1 MSPDFGSYS
10 PTWRLRLSVIS
21 TSLRER
27 KCGKE
32 HLLQCKYLGG
42 WWQLLLEIFPC
53 LVACATCPLLV
64 CQHPP
69 HLQVRCRA
77 HVPVGY
83 RHVGGLWSSEASMG
97 SCPSQDQSEPDRV
110 GCGCANSWWDAFL
123 VIPSLVCCQRGF
135 AAVPSGSEG
144 FSGYPVT
151 LGTGDLTGSAGF
163 ALQRLKPL
171 FTPSVCLL

>member
-1 MSPDFGSYS
+1 MQKGTSVAMQIFGRMVAAPTGDISLPGFMCKVSTPGLSASSSPAGGMQ
-10 PTWRLRLSVIS
+10 S
-21 TSLRER
+21 T
-27 KCGKE
+27 
-32 HLLQCKYLGG
+32 
-42 WWQLLLEIFPC
+42 
-53 LVACATCPLLV
+53 
-64 CQHPP
+64 
-69 HLQVRCRA
+69 RA
-77 HVPVGY
+77 HVPVGCRERS

-97 SCPSQDQSEPDRV
+97 SCPSQDQSEPGRV

-144 FSGYPVT
+144 FSRYPVT

-171 FTPSVCLL
+171 FSCLCVSPANFEPEGKLLSN